1 MIFSLIL
8 FVIVLN
14 NSFFVVGRLIS
25 FILFFKQ
32 RILGLKAQRQPKRPP
47 TAEGE
52 EADTT
57 QQRVRSNKKEGGKK
71 DAAMTRENK
80 QQPPIQ
86 QQADVRSSIIG
97 TSSSTT
103 VSNSSSSS
111 SSNSSSIINSD
122 DVQYSLVVK
131 PSSGNTASKGKPA
144 AAAAPG
150 SKMKRLQRMLD
161 TAVKKRQRLDDLK
174 SVGAEGAE
182 QLHQELWADAIDSA
196 TGAKTGGTD
205 TGKLRKA
212 IKKREKK
219 KQASAAQW
227 KDRLDAVE
235 NDKNARLDKRED
247 NVAARHKKGGMGR
260 PASLTAALAASSSP
274 ADAVKSSSSLSSI
287 SDKVKDIKKGRGP
300 WPRPLPAG
308 SSTAA
313 GGGKF
318 AGKGGKAATGS
329 SGGGGGGRK
338 GAGFEGR
345 FQSSSSSSPGGGGK
359 AGFLNSKSGK
369 GGGGGHKNK
378 K

>member
-1 MIFSLIL
+1 MLIL
-8 FVIVLN
+8 IFDFLAHP
-14 NSFFVVGRLIS
+14 L
-25 FILFFKQ
+25 KQ
-32 RILGLKAQRQPKRPP
+32 RILGLKAQRQPTRPP
-47 TAEGE
+47 TDT
-52 EADTT
+52 DTT
-57 QQRVRSNKKEGGKK
+57 QQRVRSNKKEGSKK
-71 DAAMTRENK
+71 NATAAKENK
-80 QQPPIQ
+80 QQPQ
-86 QQADVRSSIIG
+86 QQADVRSSIMG
-97 TSSSTT
+97 TTT
-103 VSNSSSSS
+103 NKDTSDSSSSS
-111 SSNSSSIINSD
+111 SVINSD

-131 PSSGNTASKGKPA
+131 PTSGNAAAKGLGGKPA

-182 QLHQELWADAIDSA
+182 QLQQELWADAIDSA

-235 NDKNARLDKRED
+235 NDKNARLDKREE

-260 PASLTAALAASSSP
+260 PASLTAASTADVAKPGATNSSG
-274 ADAVKSSSSLSSI
+274 SSSSLSSI

-300 WPRPLPAG
+300 WPRPLPPG
-308 SSTAA
+308 SSSSS

-318 AGKGGKAATGS
+318 AGKGGKAAAAGTS
-329 SGGGGGGRK
+329 GGRK

-345 FQSSSSSSPGGGGK
+345 FQSSPSPGK
-359 AGFLNSKSGK
+359 TAGFLNGK
-369 GGGGGHKNK
+369 MGKGKGGGGGGGHKNK